1 MNGLMFFYSVF
12 VMTVLMLGPTSAYAG
27 KVESI
32 QEVIDKEC
40 RKKISYETALSLI
53 RPLYLTCVPGT
64 KVTVYDKC
72 QVKCLK
78 SNAGAVIGR

>member
-1 MNGLMFFYSVF
+1 MDGVMIFLSVF
-12 VMTVLMLGPTSAYAG
+12 MTITVVLGPTSAYAG

-32 QEVIDKEC
+32 QEVIEKEC
-40 RKKISYETALSLI
+40 KKKISYEEALSMI

-64 KVTVYDKC
+64 KVTVYEIC

>member
-1 MNGLMFFYSVF
+1 MNGLMIFYSVF
-12 VMTVLMLGPTSAYAG
+12 VMSVLMLGPTSAYAG

-40 RKKISYETALSLI
+40 RKKISYEAALSLI

-64 KVTVYDKC
+64 KVTVYDSC

>member
-1 MNGLMFFYSVF
+1 
-12 VMTVLMLGPTSAYAG
+12 MTFMVLGPTSAYAG

-32 QEVIDKEC
+32 QEVIEKKC
-40 RKKISYETALSLI
+40 RKKISYEEALSLI

-64 KVTVYDKC
+64 KVTVYDSC

-78 SNAGAVIGR
+78 PNSGAVIGR

>member
-1 MNGLMFFYSVF
+1 MSGVGFFFSIV
-12 VMTVLMLGPTSAYAG
+12 VMTFMVLGPTSAYAG

-32 QEVIDKEC
+32 QEVIEKKC
-40 RKKISYETALSLI
+40 RKKISYEEALSLI

-64 KVTVYDKC
+64 KVTVYDSC

-78 SNAGAVIGR
+78 PNSGAVIGR

>member
-1 MNGLMFFYSVF
+1 MIFFSML
-12 VMTVLMLGPTSAYAG
+12 VMTFVVLGPASAYAG

-32 QEVIDKEC
+32 QEVIVQEC
-40 RKKISYETALSLI
+40 KKKISYEEALSLI

-64 KVTVYDKC
+64 KVTVYDSC